1 MNWMFPGHAA
11 LNDRLA
17 ADAARAPDLEA
28 AREGVRAML
37 RLFGRDPDDPAV
49 NDTPG
54 RWVRAML
61 EMAGPTEITPDEVL
75 SRRFDIGPV
84 DSVVVVGPVT
94 FVSVCEHHLLPFTG
108 RAWVAYK
115 PEGSTVVG
123 LSKLPRLVR
132 HYAAQL
138 QVQERLTEQ
147 ITAALDEHLETSG
160 AACVIR
166 AEHTCMTLRGVRA
179 QDAVMTTSSLT
190 GIFRTNA
197 EARAEFLALTR
208 D

>member
-1 MNWMFPGHAA
+1 MTAIIPATAA
-11 LNDRLA
+11 SP
-17 ADAARAPDLEA
+17 ADIDTAL
-28 AREGVRAML
+28 EGVRAML
-37 RLFGRDPDDPAV
+37 RLLGRDPDDPAV
-49 NDTPG
+49 IDTPG
-54 RWVRAML
+54 RWLRAMR
-61 EMAGPTEITPDEVL
+61 EMAAPTETTSGEVL
-75 SRRFDIGPV
+75 ARRFDIGPV
-84 DSVVVVGPVT
+84 DSVVVVGPIS
-94 FVSVCEHHLLPFTG
+94 FVSICEHHLLPFTG

-147 ITAALDEHLETSG
+147 ITAALDEHLESLG

-190 GIFRTNA
+190 GIFRTNP